1 MQRAERLA
9 LLRYLAADGVPLTDL
24 QRATSSGTLMF
35 LPAER
40 VIGGRARYS
49 AREIAQSRQEPEL
62 DFLIAV
68 RRAMGLPI
76 PGPDEAVYT
85 EGDLESVRM
94 TDVFRAAGISD
105 EEILDLMRTLGRG
118 LSQAAET
125 MRALTMRL
133 VLEPGVSEHE
143 LAQRYA
149 YAASQLSPMLG
160 PLVTNLL
167 TLHLREMAQSEA
179 LSAAE
184 RSGGQLAGSREI
196 AVCFADLVGF
206 TRLGEEV
213 PPDELARKAV
223 RLEALTSEV
232 IDAPVRLIK
241 TIGDAAMLTSLE
253 PEPLL
258 DAALNLLDAAEAE
271 GEDFPQLRA
280 GIAIGPALSRAGDW
294 FGRPSTS
301 PAASLRSPAPAACWP
316 SARCANR
323 RARPTAGPTRA
334 NGACAASASPC
345 RCSAR
350 GGSPR
355 SPNPATTA
363 REPAPTPTGHSTRPR
378 PYRCPCTPRNP
389 RADRR
394 AARSPGPDAQAA
406 RAPARCLT
414 QGNSERPVAYRRTRR

>member
-1 MQRAERLA
+1 MSTGQIDFAAEGLLDGLKGQQRAERLA
-9 LLRYLAADGVPLTDL
+9 LLQYLAADGVPLAEL
-24 QRATSSGTLMF
+24 QRTTTSGTMMF

-40 VIGGRARYS
+40 VIGGHARYT
-49 AREIAQSRQEPEL
+49 AAEIAQRGEVAE

-76 PGPDEAVYT
+76 AAPEEAVYT
-85 EGDLESVRM
+85 EADLEAVRM
-94 TDVFRAAGISD
+94 RHVAHAAGISD
-105 EEILDLMRTLGRG
+105 EEIFDLMRTLGRG

-125 MRALTMRL
+125 MRTLTMRL

-149 YAASQLSPMLG
+149 SAASQLSPMLG

-167 TLHLREMAQSEA
+167 NLHLRQMAQSEA
-179 LSAAE
+179 LSAVE
-184 RSGGQLAGSREI
+184 RSGGQLPGSREI

-223 RLEALTSEV
+223 RLEALTTEI

-271 GEDFPQLRA
+271 GENFPQLRA

-294 FGRPSTS
+294 FGRPVNL
-301 PAASLRSPAPAACWP
+301 ALSLI
-316 SARCANR
+316 
-323 RARPTAGPTRA
+323 
-334 NGACAASASPC
+334 
-345 RCSAR
+345 
-350 GGSPR
+350 
-355 SPNPATTA
+355 
-363 REPAPTPTGHSTRPR
+363 HI
-378 PYRCPCTPRNP
+378 
-389 RADRR
+389 
-394 AARSPGPDAQAA
+394 
-406 RAPARCLT
+406 
-414 QGNSERPVAYRRTRR
+414 